1 MVDERRRFFRIDDTV
16 GISYRV
22 LTDEELLSRA
32 KGEGHPLDA
41 FGMIASYESRIENG
55 LSQLRVR
62 DPEVAAVLE
71 NINKKMNCVINQ
83 LEVESHLVQRIAH
96 KVQEVNISACGLAFM
111 ADDAID
117 VGRVMSLN
125 LMLRPT
131 NLHISTYGT
140 VIDCDAQPGDGG
152 FYVRV
157 NFQDMDPAD
166 QEVLIQHIVKRQGTL
181 LRGVREEAEKLSLG
195 DLK

>member
-22 LTDEELLSRA
+22 LADEELLTREEA
-32 KGEGHPLDA
+32 VDA
-41 FGMIASYESRIENG
+41 FDMIASYETRIENG

-62 DPEVAAVLE
+62 DPVVAAVLE

-96 KVQEVNISACGLAFM
+96 RVQQVNISACGLAFM
-111 ADDAID
+111 ADEAID

-125 LMLRPT
+125 LVLRPS
-131 NLHISTYGT
+131 NLHINTFGI
-140 VIDCDAQPGDGG
+140 VVDCDALQEDRG

-157 NFQDMDPAD
+157 NFQDINPDD

-181 LRGVREEAEKLSLG
+181 LRGVREETEKLQL
-195 DLK
+195 DK